1 MMSPIREKNIV
12 TCIILSLVTC
22 GIYGIIWFVS
32 ITDDMKTMSGDQSLP
47 SGGMAFLLTLV
58 TCGIY
63 GYYWAYKMA
72 KANVMAKSRRGM
84 PADDNTVLYIILQVF
99 GLGIINYC
107 LMQNDLNDMARIGQG
122 PNQQNNFP
130 YQNMGV

>member
-99 GLGIINYC
+99 GLGVINYC

>member
-1 MMSPIREKNIV
+1 MRERNVV
-12 TCIILSLVTC
+12 TCILLTIITC
-22 GIYGIIWFVS
+22 GIYGIVWF
-32 ITDDMKTMSGDQSLP
+32 INLTDDAARANNNP
-47 SGGMAFLLTLV
+47 NFSGGTAFLLTLV

-99 GLGIINYC
+99 GLGVINYC